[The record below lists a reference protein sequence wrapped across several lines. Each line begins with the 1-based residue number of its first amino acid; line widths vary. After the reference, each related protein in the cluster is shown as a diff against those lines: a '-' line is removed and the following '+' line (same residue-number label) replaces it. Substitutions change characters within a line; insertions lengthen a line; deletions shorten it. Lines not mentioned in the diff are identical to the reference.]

1 MKGYISRLNTMYY
14 QWLLIHKDYYN
25 KQKQKGETNVK

>member
-14 QWLLIHKDYYN
+14 QWLLVHRDYYN
-25 KQKQKGETNVK
+25 KQKGVK